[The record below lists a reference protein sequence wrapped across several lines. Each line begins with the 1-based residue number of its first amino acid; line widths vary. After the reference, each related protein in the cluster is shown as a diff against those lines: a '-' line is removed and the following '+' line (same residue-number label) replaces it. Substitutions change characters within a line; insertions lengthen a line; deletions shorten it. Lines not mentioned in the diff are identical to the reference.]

1 MPADSVADPTTD
13 PQPLRARLAQA
24 AEAGPPSMRM
34 IARFMLAQF
43 QDLPFETA
51 ATLAAK
57 VELSEVSIGRFCR
70 AIGYANFKDLKD
82 HLKDDIGDQP
92 WLIKD
97 RLDALRRA
105 PGQREERLSQG
116 LEAEIAGLVGVYELA
131 RTPEWQRAVTRFARA
146 PRVLVAGFQT
156 ERGLAQYFAAQM
168 QYVRPGVQL
177 VDLSAGNFAE
187 VLAEGVPEGTCL
199 AIFEARRYSRQALVL
214 AREARARGIAVTI
227 FTDRY
232 CSWGADFADE
242 LFMVA
247 TQFNQFWDSTAH
259 LGLLGNLLINDIF
272 LALGE
277 GAETRLND
285 IARLYGAF
293 TGHVG
298 NPLTPVAQ

>member
-1 MPADSVADPTTD
+1 MTTSAPPD

-24 AEAGPPSMRM
+24 AEAGSPSMRQ
-34 IARFMLAQF
+34 IARYMLAQYS
-43 QDLPFETA
+43 DLPFETA

-57 VELSEVSIGRFCR
+57 LELSEVSIGRFCR
-70 AIGYANFKDLKD
+70 SIGYANFKDLKE

-116 LEAEIAGLVGVYELA
+116 LEAEIAGLVGVYEIA
-131 RTPEWQRAVTRFARA
+131 RRPDWQAAVTRFAHS

-156 ERGLAQYFAAQM
+156 ERGIAQYFAAQL

-177 VDLSAGNFAE
+177 VDLAAGNFAE
-187 VLAEGVPEGTCL
+187 ALAEGAPGETCL

-214 AREARARGIAVTI
+214 AREARARGITVTI
-227 FTDRY
+227 FTDHF
-232 CSWGADFADE
+232 CSWGADHADQM
-242 LFMVA
+242 FMVA
-247 TQFNQFWDSTAH
+247 TQFNQFWDSAAH
-259 LGLLGNLLINDIF
+259 LAILRNLLINDVF

-277 GAETRLND
+277 GAEARLTD